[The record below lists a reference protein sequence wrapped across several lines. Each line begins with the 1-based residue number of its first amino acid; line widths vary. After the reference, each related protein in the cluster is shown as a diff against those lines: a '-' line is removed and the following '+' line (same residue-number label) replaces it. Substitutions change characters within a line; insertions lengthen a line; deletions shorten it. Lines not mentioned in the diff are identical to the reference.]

1 MEKINAKW
9 FMEDDREGLKAL
21 YEETKDELCQIAL
34 NWLENIYEI
43 EYLDTNEYSM
53 YDDIISYLWEKYN
66 K

>member
-1 MEKINAKW
+1 MKKVFEI
-9 FMEDDREGLKAL
+9 FMEDDRKGLKAL

-43 EYLDTNEYSM
+43 RYVNTNEYSM

>member
-1 MEKINAKW
+1 MKKVFEI

-43 EYLDTNEYSM
+43 RYVNTNEYSM

>member
-1 MEKINAKW
+1 MKKVFEI

-21 YEETKDELCQIAL
+21 YDETKDEFCQLAL

-43 EYLDTNEYSM
+43 RYVNTNEYSM

>member
-1 MEKINAKW
+1 MKKVFEI

-34 NWLENIYEI
+34 NWLENIYEMR
-43 EYLDTNEYSM
+43 YVNTNEYSM